1 MASKKPRSLSLVSDV
16 PCFARRE
23 TLQLAMG
30 AVAASVVRPAAA
42 AEAPFPNLG
51 DHLVRVTDE
60 GTYTPLRVSDIE
72 KSAKPVIAYPY
83 DAATNTVHS
92 ESRLNKVLLV
102 YFDPAQ
108 MDAETQKR
116 AAGGVLAFSAIC
128 THQGCEVSEWAPAP
142 DSRDLLCFCHFSKYA
157 PLKAARVISG
167 PAPRSLP
174 TLPLAL
180 KEDELVVAG
189 HFSASPGAA
198 RA

>member
-16 PCFARRE
+16 PCFVRRK

-42 AEAPFPNLG
+42 TEAPFPNLG

-83 DAATNTVHS
+83 DVATNTVHS

-108 MDAETQKR
+108 MDAETQKHT
-116 AAGGVLAFSAIC
+116 AGGVLAFSAIC
-128 THQGCEVSEWAPAP
+128 THQGCEVSEWAP

-157 PLKAARVISG
+157 PLKAAHVIAG

-180 KEDELVVAG
+180 KNDELVVAG